1 MFFFIFLEKYLI
13 IVFNQFDIKMIK
25 SKIVQL
31 MRLTL
36 NEVMKNLTKKCFKPI
51 SI

>member
-31 MRLTL
+31 
-36 NEVMKNLTKKCFKPI
+36 NEVMKNLTKKFFKPI

>member
-36 NEVMKNLTKKCFKPI
+36 NEVMKNLTKKFFKPI